1 MAGSMGASV
10 PAAAQSHMELR
21 FTWRGVAACSHA
33 PPEFVITGV
42 PAGTSVLRF
51 ELQDLQAPNYH
62 HGGGIVRYQGSP
74 AIRAGAFRYNGPC
87 PPPGTRHAYRWTVHA
102 LGTGGQVL
110 VGDQRHPGF
119 STALAGRP
127 LATGIKSAYLS
138 VMMQCSEIVACPSLV
153 GSEPSHA

>member
-1 MAGSMGASV
+1 MGQAGCNARLAALAVLLMAGSIGASV
-10 PAAAQSHMELR
+10 PAAAQAQMEVR

-87 PPPGTRHAYRWTVHA
+87 PPPGTRHAYRWTVQA
-102 LGTGGQVL
+102 LATGGQVL
-110 VGDQRHPGF
+110 
-119 STALAGRP
+119 SET
-127 LATGIKSAYLS
+127 S
-138 VMMQCSEIVACPSLV
+138 VTQAFP
-153 GSEPSHA
+153 PR